1 MSAIKLITAVVLL
14 ISSNAAWAE
23 AGDWLVRVGGLNV
36 SPKSD
41 NNDLVEV
48 DDSAQLTFD
57 ITYFMTSN
65 WAVEVLASIPFSHD
79 INIDGGPRVGD
90 TKHLPP
96 TVSAQ
101 YHFIPDG
108 NIRPYVGLGV
118 NYTIFFQEDTTGPLA
133 GTDLKLDAS
142 IGLAAQVGVDFDI
155 GENIFVN
162 AVVRYIDIETDA
174 EVKNI
179 PDVGTLD
186 VGTVEID
193 PVVFGLSLG
202 MRF

>member
-1 MSAIKLITAVVLL
+1 MRLIKLMTAVVMLGL
-14 ISSNAAWAE
+14 SNAAWAQ
-23 AGDWLVRVGGLNV
+23 AGDWLVRVGGHNV
-36 SPKSD
+36 NPKSD

-48 DDSAQLTFD
+48 DDATQLTFD
-57 ITYFMTSN
+57 ITYFMANN
-65 WAVEVLASIPFSHD
+65 WAVEVLAAIPFSHD
-79 INIDGGPRVGD
+79 ISIDGGPRVGD

-133 GTDLKLDAS
+133 GTDLELDAS

-162 AVVRYIDIETDA
+162 AVVRYIDIEADA
-174 EVKNI
+174 KVKNVA
-179 PDVGTLD
+179 DVGTLD

-193 PVVFGLSLG
+193 PVAFGLSLG

>member
-1 MSAIKLITAVVLL
+1 MIRIKLLAAVVMLSL
-14 ISSNAAWAE
+14 SHVAWAQ
-23 AGDWLVRVGGLNV
+23 AGDWLVRVGGHNV
-36 SPKSD
+36 NPKSD

-48 DDSAQLTFD
+48 EDASQLTFD
-57 ITYFMTSN
+57 ITYFMTNN
-65 WAVEVLASIPFSHD
+65 WAVEVLAAIPFSHD
-79 INIDGGPRVGD
+79 IRIDGGPRVGE

-118 NYTIFFQEDTTGPLA
+118 NYTIFFEEDTTGPLA
-133 GTDLKLDAS
+133 GTDLELDSS

-155 GENIFVN
+155 PDNIFVN
-162 AVVRYIDIETDA
+162 AVVRYIDIESDA
-174 EVKNI
+174 KVRNI
-179 PDVGTLD
+179 PGVGILD
-186 VGTVEID
+186 VGNVEID
-193 PVVFGLSLG
+193 PFVFGLSLG